1 MRTDTFNLSLLP
13 QSMTAITGL
22 TITDSFSLRLI
33 KLVMTGNEDD
43 EDL

>member
-1 MRTDTFNLSLLP
+1 MRTDTFSLSLLP
-13 QSMTAITGL
+13 QSMIAITGL
-22 TITDSFSLRLI
+22 TITDSFSLMLI